1 MTRQPTKPPKRFKP
15 LPSARREFV
24 GCEMANL
31 LYLVKTTEG
40 VPKHIRERAA
50 LLQERWDTVS
60 DFRLDNP
67 ITEYEMAEKLGFG
80 EPSEA
85 RMAQAEADRQ
95 SRRSR
100 GMP

>member
-1 MTRQPTKPPKRFKP
+1 MSTERGAGLPHKKKAKH
-15 LPSARREFV
+15 LPSSKREFV

-31 LYLVKTTEG
+31 LYCVKTADG

-67 ITEYEMAEKLGFG
+67 IAEAETAEKLGFK
-80 EPSEA
+80 P
-85 RMAQAEADRQ
+85 
-95 SRRSR
+95 
-100 GMP
+100 

>member
-1 MTRQPTKPPKRFKP
+1 M
-15 LPSARREFV
+15 
-24 GCEMANL
+24 
-31 LYLVKTTEG
+31 
-40 VPKHIRERAA
+40 
-50 LLQERWDTVS
+50 S